1 MRDERE
7 VSEMSLNTGVQ
18 QGLGPGVAE
27 GGPVLVQQVH
37 QLLGD
42 GSEISRINLRKD
54 SLAASLLCSED
65 QVLPPVLLG
74 RVVVQPHH
82 VVRDLSGGELCL
94 TDVTKVSSQVYRFS
108 WNYYYSDSQSYW
120 HLLISGKHNQPRE
133 EIKYFSVIE

>member
-1 MRDERE
+1 MSHLDSGEGGHDGGGAEAVRDERE

-18 QGLGPGVAE
+18 EGLGPGVAE

-37 QLLGD
+37 QLLRD
-42 GSEISRINLRKD
+42 GSEISRINLRKH
-54 SLAASLLCSED
+54 SLTFCLLCSKY

-94 TDVTKVSSQVYRFS
+94 TDITKVSSQVYRLS
-108 WNYYYSDSQSYW
+108 WNYDYSEPQS
-120 HLLISGKHNQPRE
+120 
-133 EIKYFSVIE
+133 